1 MSEIM
6 EPNLALTTV
15 RDYVC
20 SNCWEQLIAIPAE
33 GHNLEVV
40 CGTKQEHHGFVRR
53 TFIERRSNES
63 HGELVEATMN
73 LRKIIPM
80 PKKSEKEL
88 LTELGF

>member
-6 EPNLALTTV
+6 AAELALSTV

-40 CGTKQEHHGFVRR
+40 CGTNQEHHGFVRR
-53 TFIERRSNES
+53 TFVMRRSNES
-63 HGELVEATMN
+63 RGELVEATMN
-73 LRKIIPM
+73 LRKFIPM

-88 LTELGF
+88 LNELGF